1 MVDAERGQCGVDYL
15 VSRVVSE
22 FMKPLIKERQ
32 EREKKEGIDGAR
44 RGLLTAFPYKE
55 RAGGGKR
62 RRRRRGW
69 RKTARRRRKRDRRKG
84 VIRGDTM
91 RDTREE
97 ERNLEGE
104 IKTGG

>member
-1 MVDAERGQCGVDYL
+1 MVDAERGQYGVDYL

-32 EREKKEGIDGAR
+32 EREKKRGDRGSEERTVNCLSIQGEG
-44 RGLLTAFPYKE
+44 RGRKE
-55 RAGGGKR
+55 EEERVEEDEEEEEER
-62 RRRRRGW
+62 QE
-69 RKTARRRRKRDRRKG
+69 KG

>member
-1 MVDAERGQCGVDYL
+1 MDAERRQCGVDYL
-15 VSRVVSE
+15 VSRVVGE
-22 FMKPLIKERQ
+22 FTQPLIKERRES
-32 EREKKEGIDGAR
+32 EREREEGIEGAR

-62 RRRRRGW
+62 RRRREERQEE
-69 RKTARRRRKRDRRKG
+69 G